1 MDFERIYKIKNKIL
15 YSNTYIC
22 PTHNGRECILIDPGS
37 DYESID
43 NKIMELGLK
52 PIGIFCT
59 HGHFDHIASV
69 KKFQKKYNCKFYL
82 HELDLKIAQSSNFLL
97 RIFKIKLFIDIPIP
111 DIFIKKDKTFA
122 IGKNIINVFHTPGHT
137 PGSCTIQFNNSIF
150 PGDLVYFNS
159 IELVNLPGEDKN
171 LLKESII
178 KIWDLFPYT
187 HFLYPGHGRSGLFG
201 DMKRNN
207 IKIRNFLKQEKI

>member
-52 PIGIFCT
+52 PIVIFCT